1 MQKKVKLRMNGY
13 KNIENKL
20 KSIKIQVIQQIKY
33 LYFKNLKKNLKLLL
47 VK

>member
-1 MQKKVKLRMNGY
+1 MNGY